1 MARQSARARIL
12 EAALA
17 VALRD
22 GAGNLTLDAVAA
34 EAEVSKGGLLYHFPE
49 KQALLSG
56 VLEAA
61 LQRFDGAMD
70 AMMATDPRPGASV
83 RAYAA
88 ATDEPAAALPELFPA
103 LFAAS
108 ALSPELL
115 QPARE
120 HFARWQAR
128 MEDDGVD
135 PVTAT
140 LVRLAA
146 DGLWLS
152 DAYGLAPITGERRRQ
167 VLERL
172 RNLAGGAS

>member
-1 MARQSARARIL
+1 MARESARDRIL

-17 VALRD
+17 VALRE
-22 GAGNLTLDAVAA
+22 GAGNLTLDSVAA
-34 EAEVSKGGLLYHFPE
+34 EAQVSKGGLLYHFPD
-49 KQALLSG
+49 KQSLLTG

-61 LQRFDGAMD
+61 LQRFDGAMQT
-70 AMMATDPRPGASV
+70 MMVADTHPGSAV

-120 HFARWQAR
+120 HFERWQAR
-128 MEDDGVD
+128 MDDDGVD
-135 PVTAT
+135 PVDAT

-152 DAYGLAPITGERRRQ
+152 DAYGLAPVTGDRRRQ
-167 VLERL
+167 VLQRL
-172 RNLAGGAS
+172 AELAGGRM